1 MIHGWLDAAYGEV
14 EKGGD
19 GCENSDVHINGRV
32 EWERHCGNAT
42 LPKPERD
49 VEERHS

>member
-1 MIHGWLDAAYGEV
+1 MAGLMPPM
-14 EKGGD
+14 EKSRKDGD
-19 GCENSDVHINGRV
+19 GCENSDVHINGRG